1 MASSRRRLASVVSGG
16 RALLGWIFTAWLAVA
31 GSTAQAQV
39 DPWPRPAERPWL
51 EEPVAAHREGRER
64 LLREVVALF
73 ERLYWEPEH
82 LDWTA
87 WAERFRDE
95 VVGAPDRPAFDAAM
109 ARMIRAVG
117 DDHSSWMGLPPAA
130 TAAPAVP
137 ERATTNGLGAQL
149 AHVAGRGLVVERVFP
164 GTAAAEVGLRRADV
178 ITAVDGVDLSG
189 LASLR
194 EATEALTAALRRGT
208 VLLRL
213 ERGRVSLDVPVTA
226 VPVDFGDVAT
236 RPYGTMLDE
245 AVALLHVP
253 SFNEAGVGAA
263 VHAAVRDL
271 QAAGASA
278 LVLDLR
284 GNLGGRLIEAGLA
297 VGVFLDGAWARGSAR
312 GEVAWEARYEIGPGA
327 TGPEGRVRLLEA
339 AGGSIGEGRV
349 ADPVRFDGPVVV
361 VVGSETAS
369 AAEIVAGALLAAGRA
384 RVVGERTQGN
394 VEAVRSFALSDGSR
408 VLVAIARMEGA
419 DGTRFDDGIVPEA
432 TARASVRD
440 LARGVDPPVA
450 EALRLLGNLP
460 FTPGRW
466 F

>member
-1 MASSRRRLASVVSGG
+1 MSARRP
-16 RALLGWIFTAWLAVA
+16 LLRWLLIAWLALA
-31 GSTAQAQV
+31 GSIAQAQV

-73 ERLYWEPEH
+73 ERLYWDPEH
-82 LDWTA
+82 LDWAA
-87 WAERFRDE
+87 WATRFREE
-95 VVGAPDRPAFDAAM
+95 VVGAPDRPAFDAAVG
-109 ARMIRAVG
+109 RMIRAVG
-117 DDHSSWMGLPPAA
+117 DDHSSWMGLPPAPGA
-130 TAAPAVP
+130 PAAAPD
-137 ERATTNGLGAQL
+137 RATSNGLGAQL

-164 GTAAAEVGLRRADV
+164 GTAAAEVGLRRTDV
-178 ITAVDGVDLSG
+178 ITAVDGVELGG
-189 LASLR
+189 LGSLR
-194 EATEALTAALRRGT
+194 AATEALTTALGRGT
-208 VLLRL
+208 ALLRL
-213 ERGRVSLDVPVTA
+213 ERGRRSLEVA
-226 VPVDFGDVAT
+226 VAPAPVDFGVVAT

-245 AVALLHVP
+245 TVALLHVP

-271 QAAGASA
+271 QAAGAGA

-297 VGVFLDGAWARGSAR
+297 VGVFLDGPWARASAR
-312 GEVAWEARYEIGPGA
+312 GEVAWEARYEIVPGA
-327 TGPEGRVRLLEA
+327 AGPEGRVRLLED

-369 AAEIVAGALLAAGRA
+369 AAEIVAGALLTAGRA

-419 DGTRFDDGIVPEA
+419 DGTRFDDGIVPQA
-432 TARASVRD
+432 TARASVHD